1 MEAGPRDTAR
11 TAEHVTTGSGEP
23 EQCEPRQAGGLDRLP
38 GEGDGFAG
46 ARHGLAEGDDLLDS
60 GLDDPIAAEELLEAG
75 LAGPI
80 ADDDLLDAGRDR
92 LPEIADL
99 LTGGPDL
106 LTEDGTGLAD
116 DGPDEAPDGVTADG
130 PEPEE
135 MYASG
140 PEVEVEL
147 RPQRRLRLW
156 QLAPIVALAAGGS
169 LMFAF
174 PLAFDF
180 GDSGAVIAMLGLLI
194 CSCAAGWGMM
204 AARRVGYT
212 WPGLPPRGSG
222 RRRDWRVVLAYVLLV
237 VVVAVLAVWRVARL
251 R

>member
-1 MEAGPRDTAR
+1 MEAGPRDTAQDTER
-11 TAEHVTTGSGEP
+11 LTAERGESVTTDQGESLTADAAD
-23 EQCEPRQAGGLDRLP
+23 EPR
-38 GEGDGFAG
+38 G
-46 ARHGLAEGDDLLDS
+46 ADDLS
-60 GLDDPIAAEELLEAG
+60 P
-75 LAGPI
+75 
-80 ADDDLLDAGRDR
+80 
-92 LPEIADL
+92 
-99 LTGGPDL
+99 
-106 LTEDGTGLAD
+106 
-116 DGPDEAPDGVTADG
+116 DGPDDTQGGVTEDG

-135 MYASG
+135 MFAGG

-156 QLAPIVALAAGGS
+156 QLAPIVALAASGS

-212 WPGLPPRGSG
+212 WPGLPPRGSA
-222 RRRDWRVVLAYVLLV
+222 RRPDWRVVLGYVLLV
-237 VVVAVLAVWRVARL
+237 AVVVILAVWRVARL

>member
-1 MEAGPRDTAR
+1 MEAGPRDTAPG
-11 TAEHVTTGSGEP
+11 TEHLTPEPGETVLGEP
-23 EQCEPRQAGGLDRLP
+23 EPVDVSP
-38 GEGDGFAG
+38 TPDVV
-46 ARHGLAEGDDLLDS
+46 DDTQS
-60 GLDDPIAAEELLEAG
+60 G
-75 LAGPI
+75 
-80 ADDDLLDAGRDR
+80 
-92 LPEIADL
+92 
-99 LTGGPDL
+99 
-106 LTEDGTGLAD
+106 
-116 DGPDEAPDGVTADG
+116 GVTDDG

-135 MYASG
+135 IFAGG

-147 RPQRRLRLW
+147 RPQRRLRIW
-156 QLAPIVALAAGGS
+156 QLAPIVALSATGS

-222 RRRDWRVVLAYVLLV
+222 RRPDWRVVLAYVVLVAV
-237 VVVAVLAVWRVARL
+237 VVVLAVGRVARL

>member
-1 MEAGPRDTAR
+1 MEAGPRDTAQG
-11 TAEHVTTGSGEP
+11 TEPVTSDRGEP
-23 EQCEPRQAGGLDRLP
+23 EQDGDRLSP
-38 GEGDGFAG
+38 
-46 ARHGLAEGDDLLDS
+46 
-60 GLDDPIAAEELLEAG
+60 
-75 LAGPI
+75 
-80 ADDDLLDAGRDR
+80 
-92 LPEIADL
+92 
-99 LTGGPDL
+99 
-106 LTEDGTGLAD
+106 
-116 DGPDEAPDGVTADG
+116 DGPDETQGGVTADG

-135 MYASG
+135 MFTSG

-147 RPQRRLRLW
+147 RPQRKLRIW
-156 QLAPIVALAAGGS
+156 QLAPIVSLAAVGS

-212 WPGLPPRGSG
+212 WPGLPQRGSG
-222 RRRDWRVVLAYVLLV
+222 RRPDWRVVLAYV
-237 VVVAVLAVWRVARL
+237 VVVAAVIVLAVWRVARL

>member
-11 TAEHVTTGSGEP
+11 SAEHVTTEGDEPGRGGQRPGGERSRVNGHADSRPHEHGVLDAAVADDGLREDRPTETGLSG
-23 EQCEPRQAGGLDRLP
+23 DRLV
-38 GEGDGFAG
+38 E
-46 ARHGLAEGDDLLDS
+46 
-60 GLDDPIAAEELLEAG
+60 
-75 LAGPI
+75 
-80 ADDDLLDAGRDR
+80 DR
-92 LPEIADL
+92 LSDDR
-99 LTGGPDL
+99 LTDPGLSDDRL
-106 LTEDGTGLAD
+106 SEDPLAD
-116 DGPDEAPDGVTADG
+116 DGPDDTVGGVTADG
-130 PEPEE
+130 PAPEE
-135 MYASG
+135 MYPSG

-147 RPQRRLRLW
+147 RPQRRLRIW
-156 QLAPIVALAAGGS
+156 QLAPIVGLAAVGS

-222 RRRDWRVVLAYVLLV
+222 RRPDWRVVLGYVLLV
-237 VVVAVLAVWRVARL
+237 AVVVVLAVWRVARL

>member
-11 TAEHVTTGSGEP
+11 STEPITAESGDQ
-23 EQCEPRQAGGLDRLP
+23 EQDEDRLSP
-38 GEGDGFAG
+38 
-46 ARHGLAEGDDLLDS
+46 
-60 GLDDPIAAEELLEAG
+60 
-75 LAGPI
+75 
-80 ADDDLLDAGRDR
+80 
-92 LPEIADL
+92 
-99 LTGGPDL
+99 
-106 LTEDGTGLAD
+106 
-116 DGPDEAPDGVTADG
+116 DGPDDTQGGVSADG
-130 PEPEE
+130 PEPDE
-135 MYASG
+135 MFAGG

-147 RPQRRLRLW
+147 RPQRRLRIW
-156 QLAPIVALAAGGS
+156 QLAPIVALAAVGS

-212 WPGLPPRGSG
+212 WPGLPQRGSG
-222 RRRDWRVVLAYVLLV
+222 RRPDWRVVLAYV
-237 VVVAVLAVWRVARL
+237 VVVAAVVVLAVWRVARL

>member
-1 MEAGPRDTAR
+1 MEAGPRDTAQS
-11 TAEHVTTGSGEP
+11 AEHVTTAGDEPDPAEVRPADECLGGNRMPDRHLGGDPLGGERP
-23 EQCEPRQAGGLDRLP
+23 AE
-38 GEGDGFAG
+38 
-46 ARHGLAEGDDLLDS
+46 AR
-60 GLDDPIAAEELLEAG
+60 
-75 LAGPI
+75 LAGERPVE
-80 ADDDLLDAGRDR
+80 D
-92 LPEIADL
+92 P
-99 LTGGPDL
+99 
-106 LTEDGTGLAD
+106 LTEVRLTD
-116 DGPDEAPDGVTADG
+116 DGPDETPDGVTDDG

-135 MYASG
+135 MYQSG

-147 RPQRRLRLW
+147 RPQRRLRIW
-156 QLAPIVALAAGGS
+156 QLAPIVGLSAVGS

-212 WPGLPPRGSG
+212 WPGLPARGSG
-222 RRRDWRVVLAYVLLV
+222 RRPDWRVVLGYVLLLA
-237 VVVAVLAVWRVARL
+237 VVAVLAVWRVARL